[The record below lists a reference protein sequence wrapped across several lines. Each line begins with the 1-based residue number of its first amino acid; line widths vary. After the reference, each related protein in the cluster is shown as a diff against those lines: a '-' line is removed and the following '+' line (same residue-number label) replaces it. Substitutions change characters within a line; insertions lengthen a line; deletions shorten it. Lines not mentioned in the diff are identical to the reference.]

1 MQRDSDRARPPQRLL
16 ARAIVGYEEGVFS
29 VQSLA
34 TLRGITCEA
43 VEQYLA
49 DIGAHQH
56 QPSIPRVDASDLPS
70 VDVDLSGLGPEDWE
84 GSAP

>member
-1 MQRDSDRARPPQRLL
+1 MLL
-16 ARAIVGYEEGVFS
+16 
-29 VQSLA
+29 
-34 TLRGITCEA
+34 GITYEA
-43 VEQYLA
+43 AEQYLT

-56 QPSIPRVDASDLPS
+56 KPSIPRVDASDLPS